1 MRSLHG
7 IHKNYTAHLIQVLVI
22 VKLNTAQVTKFAKIT
37 ETYYLQTSKI
47 NEFTIFV
54 VRSKLRAQPNSL
66 HSSLLASLGVV
77 RPSTM
82 ATSSDFSSPGSTK
95 EALSKKLDSQLTCAV
110 CLERYTD
117 PRTLPCAHSYCK
129 DCINRLPVELDNGR
143 QVVKCPS
150 CRQPTH
156 LGDKGA
162 SSFPVA
168 FLINN
173 LLEMDELLEKPVDSV
188 PMCQA
193 HNDKQDIY
201 CDTCEEHICF
211 KCSTEYHRDHQ
222 CDRAERL
229 FTRHKQQ
236 IEACLQPM
244 REQIVELEQTLARF
258 DTREREIRE
267 QGEAVQR
274 EIDQTYQQ
282 TINRL
287 QETRRKASQEAATVL
302 QEKLELHSLQK
313 ANAEALLVQL
323 KSCREFIEE
332 ELRSQSQYQIQ
343 AAKKQLVQHIKD
355 THSEVKVSE
364 LQPAQETNTT
374 FTADKNTL
382 SACSHIG
389 DISSRHSFLCPG
401 LFSID
406 LPSYFVLNGKVEVLL
421 TAPISFSASRL
432 CCQLTPAQ
440 SSDARPVVCPVT
452 GVGRGQ
458 FWVMIQPSTTGLHQL
473 RVLVDGVDI
482 YGSPFN
488 AFNVGVVREDNLVTF
503 AKGFEWPYGIAVT
516 DDGKHVIVTDNYAH
530 CVTVHSNTGE
540 VVSRFGSHGFE
551 PGKFEYPSSVAISAD
566 KHIFVVDGFF
576 GTRVQKFT
584 FSSSYEAV
592 YDAHVT
598 KVAIHSTSGKVLCTN
613 RTKCSV
619 TVLNADL
626 TFSHSFG
633 DEKFTNPNGIAI
645 DTKGM
650 VYVTDNK
657 RGVVLKFT
665 LDGKHLATI
674 GSKGEQPHQFRFPG
688 FICID
693 SNDIMYVTDNNKF
706 KVMMFTT
713 EGRFLGSFVHK
724 FESCLFYP
732 RGLAADKSGN
742 IYVCDR
748 GTRQVLV
755 SRPFY

>member
-1 MRSLHG
+1 MHQKCAHMHG
-7 IHKNYTAHLIQVLVI
+7 TCRRG
-22 VKLNTAQVTKFAKIT
+22 FD
-37 ETYYLQTSKI
+37 LQY
-47 NEFTIFV
+47 
-54 VRSKLRAQPNSL
+54 
-66 HSSLLASLGVV
+66 
-77 RPSTM
+77 TM
-82 ATSSDFSSPGSTK
+82 ATSNSSEVSSPGSTK
-95 EALSKKLDSQLTCAV
+95 EALKKKLDSQLTCAV

-117 PRTLPCAHSYCK
+117 PRTLPCAHIYCK
-129 DCINRLPVELDNGR
+129 DCINHLPVELDNGG

-150 CRQPTH
+150 CRQPTQ

-168 FLINN
+168 FYINS
-173 LLEMDELLEKPVDSV
+173 LLEMDELLKKPVDSV

-193 HNDKQDIY
+193 HNDKRDIY

-236 IEACLQPM
+236 IEDCLQPM
-244 REQIVELEQTLARF
+244 REKIMEVEQTLARF

-332 ELRSQSQYQIQ
+332 ELRSRSQYQIQ
-343 AAKKQLVQHIKD
+343 AAKKQLVKRIKD
-355 THSEVKVSE
+355 THSEVKVRE
-364 LQPAQETNTT
+364 LKPAQEPNTT
-374 FTADKNTL
+374 FTADKKTL

-389 DISSRHSFLCPG
+389 DISSKHSFSFPG

-406 LPSYFVLNGKVEVLL
+406 LPSYIMLNSKVELLL
-421 TAPISFSASRL
+421 TAPISFSACRL
-432 CCQLTPAQ
+432 HCQLTPAQ
-440 SSDARPVVCPVT
+440 SRDARPVVCSVN
-452 GVGRGQ
+452 GVGEGQ
-458 FWVMIQPSTTGLHQL
+458 FRIMIQPSTAGLHQL
-473 RVLVDGVDI
+473 RVLANGMDI
-482 YGSPFN
+482 YGSPFS

-503 AKGFEWPYGIAVT
+503 AKGFVYPYGIAVT
-516 DDGKHVIVTDNYAH
+516 DDGQHVIVTDNGAH
-530 CVTVHSNTGE
+530 CVTVLSNTGE
-540 VVSRFGSHGFE
+540 VVSRFGSYGGE
-551 PGKFEYPSSVAISAD
+551 PGKFMYPKNVAVSAD
-566 KHIFVVDGFF
+566 KHIFVVDGFLD
-576 GTRVQKFT
+576 TRVQKFT

-592 YDAHVT
+592 NHTTNVYG
-598 KVAIHSTSGKVLCTN
+598 VAVHSTSGKVFCTN
-613 RTKCSV
+613 RTEHNV

-626 TFSHSFG
+626 TSSYSFG
-633 DEKFTNPNGIAI
+633 DKKFSDLYGIAV

-650 VYVTDNK
+650 VYVTDNS

-665 LDGKHLATI
+665 PDGKHLATF
-674 GSKGEQPHQFRFPG
+674 GSRGDQPHQFGEPN

-693 SNDIMYVTDNNKF
+693 SNDTMYVTDRIKHQ
-706 KVMMFTT
+706 VIVFTT
-713 EGRFLGSFVHK
+713 RGKFLGSFVRKLGGHQ
-724 FESCLFYP
+724 LLDP

-742 IYVCDR
+742 MYVCDGR
-748 GTRQVLV
+748 TQEVLV
-755 SRPFY
+755 ARPFY

>member
-1 MRSLHG
+1 
-7 IHKNYTAHLIQVLVI
+7 
-22 VKLNTAQVTKFAKIT
+22 
-37 ETYYLQTSKI
+37 
-47 NEFTIFV
+47 
-54 VRSKLRAQPNSL
+54 
-66 HSSLLASLGVV
+66 
-77 RPSTM
+77 M

-117 PRTLPCAHSYCK
+117 PRTLPCLHSYCK
-129 DCINRLPVELDNGR
+129 DCINHLPVEQGNGG

-150 CRQPTH
+150 CRQPTQ

-162 SSFPVA
+162 SCFPVA
-168 FLINN
+168 FYINN
-173 LLEMDELLEKPVDSV
+173 LLEMDELLKKPVDSV

-236 IEACLQPM
+236 IQECLQPM
-244 REQIVELEQTLARF
+244 RGKIVELEHTLACF

-274 EIDQTYQQ
+274 EIDETYQQ
-282 TINRL
+282 MINRL
-287 QETRRKASQEAATVL
+287 QESRRKASQEATTVL

-313 ANAEALLVQL
+313 ANVEALLVQL
-323 KSCREFIEE
+323 KSCCEFIEE

-343 AAKKQLVQHIKD
+343 AAKRHLVERIKD

-374 FTADKNTL
+374 FTTDKNTL

-389 DISSRHSFLCPG
+389 DITSRHSFSCPG

-406 LPSYFVLNGKVEVLL
+406 HPSYIVLNSKAEVLL
-421 TAPISFSASRL
+421 TAPISISASRL

-440 SSDARPVVCPVT
+440 SCDARPVVCPVT
-452 GVGRGQ
+452 GVGKGQ
-458 FWVMIQPSTTGLHQL
+458 FRVMIQPSTTGLHQL

-488 AFNVGVVREDNLVTF
+488 AFDVGVVREDNFVTF
-503 AKGFEWPYGIAVT
+503 AKGFKWPYGIAVT
-516 DDGKHVIVTDNYAH
+516 DDGQHVIVTDFSAH
-530 CVTVHSNTGE
+530 CVTVLSNTGE
-540 VVSRFGSHGFE
+540 VVSRFGSHGLE
-551 PGKFEYPSSVAISAD
+551 PGKFVYPMDLAVSAE
-566 KHIFVVDGFF
+566 KYIFVVDSLLD
-576 GTRVQKFT
+576 TRVQKFA

-592 YDAHVT
+592 YDATSVNGIA
-598 KVAIHSTSGKVLCTN
+598 VHSTSGKVFCA
-613 RTKCSV
+613 KHIV

-626 TFSHSFG
+626 TFSYSFG
-633 DEKFTNPNGIAI
+633 DKKVTNPYGIAI

-650 VYVTDNK
+650 VYVTDRN

-665 LDGKHLATI
+665 PDGMHLATI
-674 GSKGEQPHQFRFPG
+674 GSKGDQPHQFVKPT

-693 SNDIMYVTDNNKF
+693 SNDVIYVTDEVKHQ
-706 KVMMFTT
+706 VMMFTT
-713 EGRFLGSFVHK
+713 EGKFFGSFVRKSGGH
-724 FESCLFYP
+724 LLDPY
-732 RGLAADKSGN
+732 GLAADKFCN

-748 GTRQVLV
+748 GSNEVLV

>member
-1 MRSLHG
+1 MDG
-7 IHKNYTAHLIQVLVI
+7 I
-22 VKLNTAQVTKFAKIT
+22 
-37 ETYYLQTSKI
+37 
-47 NEFTIFV
+47 
-54 VRSKLRAQPNSL
+54 
-66 HSSLLASLGVV
+66 
-77 RPSTM
+77 
-82 ATSSDFSSPGSTK
+82 
-95 EALSKKLDSQLTCAV
+95 
-110 CLERYTD
+110 
-117 PRTLPCAHSYCK
+117 
-129 DCINRLPVELDNGR
+129 
-143 QVVKCPS
+143 
-150 CRQPTH
+150 
-156 LGDKGA
+156 
-162 SSFPVA
+162 
-168 FLINN
+168 
-173 LLEMDELLEKPVDSV
+173 LEKPVDSV
-188 PMCQA
+188 PVCHA

-364 LQPAQETNTT
+364 LQPAQEPNTT

-382 SACSHIG
+382 SACGHLG
-389 DISSRHSFLCPG
+389 DISSKHSFLFPG

-406 LPSYFVLNGKVEVLL
+406 LPSYIMLNGKAEVLF
-421 TAPISFSASRL
+421 TAPISISASRL

-440 SSDARPVVCPVT
+440 SRDARPVVCPVT

-458 FWVMIQPSTTGLHQL
+458 FRVMIQPNTTGLHQL

-503 AKGFEWPYGIAVT
+503 AKGFEEPYGISVT
-516 DDGKHVIVTDNYAH
+516 DDGRHVIVTDYKCH
-530 CVTVHSNTGE
+530 CVTLLSSTGQI
-540 VVSRFGSHGFE
+540 VSKFGSRGCE
-551 PGKFEYPSSVAISAD
+551 PGKFEFPMNVAVSAD
-566 KHIFVVDGFF
+566 NQIFVSDGV
-576 GTRVQKFT
+576 RLQKL
-584 FSSSYEAV
+584 SSYEAV
-592 YDAHVT
+592 YDACVNG
-598 KVAIHSTSGKVLCTN
+598 VAIHSTSGKVLCTN
-613 RTKCSV
+613 RTKNNV

-626 TFSHSFG
+626 TFSHSY
-633 DEKFTNPNGIAI
+633 DDKVTNPFGIAI

-650 VYVTDNK
+650 VYVTDRN

-665 LDGKHLATI
+665 PDGKHLATI
-674 GSKGEQPHQFRFPG
+674 GSKGDQPHQFGRPS

-693 SNDIMYVTDNNKF
+693 LNDVMYITDHSKDQ
-706 KVMMFTT
+706 VMMFTT
-713 EGRFLGSFVHK
+713 EGKFLGSFGK
-724 FESCLFYP
+724 LGGDLFYP
-732 RGLAADKSGN
+732 CGLAADKFGN
-742 IYVCDR
+742 IYVCDG
-748 GTRQVLV
+748 GTQEVLV
-755 SRPFY
+755 SRPFYK

>member
-1 MRSLHG
+1 
-7 IHKNYTAHLIQVLVI
+7 
-22 VKLNTAQVTKFAKIT
+22 
-37 ETYYLQTSKI
+37 
-47 NEFTIFV
+47 
-54 VRSKLRAQPNSL
+54 
-66 HSSLLASLGVV
+66 
-77 RPSTM
+77 M

-117 PRTLPCAHSYCK
+117 PRTLPCHHSYCK
-129 DCINRLPVELDNGR
+129 DCINHLPVELDNGG

-150 CRQPTH
+150 CRQPTQ

-162 SSFPVA
+162 SFFPVA
-168 FLINN
+168 FFINS
-173 LLEMDELLEKPVDSV
+173 LLEMNELLKKPVDSV
-188 PMCQA
+188 PVCQA

-274 EIDQTYQQ
+274 EIDETYQQ
-282 TINRL
+282 MINRL
-287 QETRRKASQEAATVL
+287 QESRRKASQEAATVL
-302 QEKLELHSLQK
+302 QEKLQLHSLQK
-313 ANAEALLVQL
+313 ANVEALLVQL

-332 ELRSQSQYQIQ
+332 ELRPQSQYQIQ
-343 AAKKQLVQHIKD
+343 AAKKQLVKRIKD

-364 LQPAQETNTT
+364 LQPAQEPNTT

-389 DISSRHSFLCPG
+389 DISSKHSFSCPG

-406 LPSYFVLNGKVEVLL
+406 FPSYIVLNAKAEVLL
-421 TAPISFSASRL
+421 TVPISYSASRL

-440 SSDARPVVCPVT
+440 SRDARPVVCPVT
-452 GVGRGQ
+452 GVGEGQ
-458 FWVMIQPSTTGLHQL
+458 FRVMIQPSTTGLHQL

-488 AFNVGVVREDNLVTF
+488 AFDVGVVREDNLVTF
-503 AKGFEWPYGIAVT
+503 AKSFAWPYGIAVT
-516 DDGKHVIVTDNYAH
+516 DDGQHVIVTDFKAH
-530 CVTVHSNTGE
+530 CVTVLSNTGE
-540 VVSRFGSHGFE
+540 IVSRFGIRGID
-551 PGKFEYPSSVAISAD
+551 PGKFVYPVNVAVSAD
-566 KHIFVVDGFF
+566 KQIFVVDS
-576 GTRVQKFT
+576 TRVQKL
-584 FSSSYEAV
+584 SSYGTI
-592 YDAHVT
+592 YDACVNG
-598 KVAIHSTSGKVLCTN
+598 VAIHSTSGKVLCTN
-613 RTKCSV
+613 RTKRNV

-633 DEKFTNPNGIAI
+633 DKKFSIPYGIAI

-650 VYVTDNK
+650 VYVTDSD

-665 LDGKHLATI
+665 PNGKHLVTI
-674 GSKGEQPHQFRFPG
+674 GSKGDQPCQFGQPT

-693 SNDIMYVTDNNKF
+693 SNDIMYVTDYIKRQ
-706 KVMMFTT
+706 VMMFTSL
-713 EGRFLGSFVHK
+713 GKFLGSFVGKSEGH
-724 FESCLFYP
+724 LLDP
-732 RGLAADKSGN
+732 LGLAADKFGN
-742 IYVCDR
+742 MYVCD
-748 GTRQVLV
+748 GSTQEVLV
-755 SRPFY
+755 SRPFH

>member
-1 MRSLHG
+1 
-7 IHKNYTAHLIQVLVI
+7 
-22 VKLNTAQVTKFAKIT
+22 
-37 ETYYLQTSKI
+37 
-47 NEFTIFV
+47 
-54 VRSKLRAQPNSL
+54 
-66 HSSLLASLGVV
+66 
-77 RPSTM
+77 M
-82 ATSSDFSSPGSTK
+82 ATSQPDFSSPSSTK

-110 CLERYTD
+110 CLDRYTD
-117 PRTLPCAHSYCK
+117 PRTLPCHHSYCK
-129 DCINRLPVELDNGR
+129 DCINHLPVELGNGG

-150 CRQPTH
+150 CRQPNQ

-168 FLINN
+168 FYINN
-173 LLEMDELLEKPVDSV
+173 LLEMDELLKKSVDSV
-188 PMCQA
+188 PVCQA

-244 REQIVELEQTLARF
+244 RGQIVELEQTLTGF

-274 EIDQTYQQ
+274 EIDETYQQ
-282 TINRL
+282 MINQL
-287 QETRRKASQEAATVL
+287 QESRRKASQEAATVL
-302 QEKLELHSLQK
+302 QEKLRLHSLQK
-313 ANAEALLVQL
+313 ANVEALLVQL
-323 KSCREFIEE
+323 KSCCEFIEE

-364 LQPAQETNTT
+364 LQPAQEPNTT

-389 DISSRHSFLCPG
+389 DINSKKPSFSCPG

-406 LPSYFVLNGKVEVLL
+406 HPAYIMKNGKAEVLL
-421 TAPISFSASRL
+421 TAPITFSASRL

-440 SSDARPVVCPVT
+440 SRNARPLVCPVT
-452 GVGRGQ
+452 GVGEGQ
-458 FWVMIQPSTTGLHQL
+458 FRVMIQPSTTGLHQL

-488 AFNVGVVREDNLVTF
+488 AFDVGVVREEKLVTF
-503 AKGFEWPYGIAVT
+503 AKGFALPYGIAVT
-516 DDGKHVIVTDNYAH
+516 DDGQYVIVTDNGAD
-530 CVTVHSNTGE
+530 CVTVLSNTGE
-540 VVSRFGSHGFE
+540 VVHKIGSDDCG
-551 PGKFEYPSSVAISAD
+551 PIKFVYPVNVAISAE
-566 KHIFVVDGFF
+566 KLIFVVDGLF
-576 GTRVQKFT
+576 GNRVRKFT
-584 FSSSYEAV
+584 FSSSHQLAI
-592 YDAHVT
+592 YDVARVNG
-598 KVAIHSTSGKVLCTN
+598 VAIHSTKGNFKVFCTN
-613 RTKCSV
+613 CTKRNV

-626 TFSHSFG
+626 TFSRSFG
-633 DEKFTNPNGIAI
+633 DKKFSNPFGIAT

-650 VYVTDNK
+650 VYITDSK
-657 RGVVLKFT
+657 EGVVLKFT
-665 LDGKHLATI
+665 PNGKHLATI
-674 GSKGEQPHQFRFPG
+674 GSKGDQPHQLGEPT

-693 SNDIMYVTDNNKF
+693 SNDIMYVTDEVKHQ
-706 KVMMFTT
+706 VIMFTI
-713 EGRFLGSFVHK
+713 EGKFLGSFVCKLGGH
-724 FESCLFYP
+724 LLDP
-732 RGLAADKSGN
+732 HGLAADKCGN
-742 IYVCDR
+742 IYVCD
-748 GTRQVLV
+748 GGSNEVLV